1 MTPTPDDEAGRLT
14 EKVMSRFKE
23 YAILLPYEAAYNR
36 MYEHVY
42 RVLSAHLE
50 PAVPLM
56 TGGRA
61 LHPAVLRALEFYA
74 DFDAYRDHS
83 KFSLT
88 ELCTFTKPPV
98 LVDRGGLARSA
109 LRAVGK

>member
-42 RVLSAHLE
+42 LVLSAAFEPELALGQLPSVLPYDAP
-50 PAVPLM
+50 PAV
-56 TGGRA
+56 
-61 LHPAVLRALEFYA
+61 VRALEFYGDPA
-74 DFDAYRDHS
+74 AYQDVVRR
-83 KFSLT
+83 
-88 ELCTFTKPPV
+88 PPV